1 MNKNKEPKTAF
12 EALTL
17 ALVLSVTAPTEEKGQ
32 QCLKIAQSIA
42 RNLSPEEVKRAQKE
56 AERILGI
63 SI

>member
-12 EALTL
+12 EALIL

-32 QCLKIAQSIA
+32 ECLKIAQSIA
-42 RNLSPEEVKRAQKE
+42 RNLSPNQVKQAQKE